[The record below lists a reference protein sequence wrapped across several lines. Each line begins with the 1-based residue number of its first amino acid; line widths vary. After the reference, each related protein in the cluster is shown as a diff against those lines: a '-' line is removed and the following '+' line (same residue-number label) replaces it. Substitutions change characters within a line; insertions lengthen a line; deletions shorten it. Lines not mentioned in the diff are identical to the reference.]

1 MKKIELMLN
10 ANIHSIHGKLLVQ
23 KKSIV
28 NYEIFEK
35 IASESLYC
43 TRMNV
48 KLKES
53 FIYNDAYICCHK
65 APYNSYC
72 QKVNV
77 KDVLKIFGDI
87 SVPIAILDEF
97 SFMRIKD
104 EYTYFHSI
112 NTTLL
117 VICLS
122 LLFYDDYQKVLQLAT
137 ASFCHDIGKS
147 RIPSSIL
154 HSPMPLS
161 NEEFDIIKEHT
172 VYGTILCCHYF
183 GDFFS
188 PSTIAAFQHHEKKNG
203 TGYPVGINLRDEN
216 VMFISIVDI
225 FDALISKRPYR
236 NEPYDVRGAIDVLCM
251 SVEKGEFDKEKLKM
265 LISLNR
271 EPEESIDDIKCS
283 VNYRGKVPKLN
294 NYGIRL
300 N

>member
-1 MKKIELMLN
+1 MRSLNLMLN

-23 KKSIV
+23 KRSFI
-28 NYEIFEK
+28 NYEVFEK
-35 IASESLYC
+35 IASESLFA
-43 TRMNV
+43 TRLNV

-65 APYNSYC
+65 QPYNSYYE
-72 QKVNV
+72 KSGV

-87 SVPIAILDEF
+87 SVPSAILDEF
-97 SFMRIKD
+97 SFMRVKD

-122 LLFYDDYQKVLQLAT
+122 LLFYDDYQKVLQIAT

-154 HSPMPLS
+154 HSSMPLS
-161 NEEFDIIKEHT
+161 NEEFEIIKEHT
-172 VYGTILCCHYF
+172 IYGAILCCHYF
-183 GDFFS
+183 GDFYS

-203 TGYPVGINLRDEN
+203 TGYPIGIRLRDEN

-236 NEPYDVRGAIDVLCM
+236 SEPYDVRGAINVLCM
-251 SVEKGEFDKEKLKM
+251 SVERGEFDEEKIKM

-271 EPEESIDDIKCS
+271 KNNETLDNIKYAS
-283 VNYRGKVPKLN
+283 NYRGQIPKIN
-294 NYGIRL
+294 YYGIRL